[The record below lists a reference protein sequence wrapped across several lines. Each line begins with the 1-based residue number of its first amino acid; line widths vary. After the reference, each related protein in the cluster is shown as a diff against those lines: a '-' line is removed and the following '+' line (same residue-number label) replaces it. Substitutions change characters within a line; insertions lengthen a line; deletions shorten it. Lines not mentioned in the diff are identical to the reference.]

1 MNSAHIHIVN
11 SSFVFKGAGAY
22 LTVAPAKNLPARRQ
36 PGPGETAMYVR
47 ELDYGTPVARK
58 TASILVA
65 AVLISFIVLPILAVG
80 ARIVA

>member
-1 MNSAHIHIVN
+1 
-11 SSFVFKGAGAY
+11 
-22 LTVAPAKNLPARRQ
+22 
-36 PGPGETAMYVR
+36 MYVR

-58 TASILVA
+58 TASIIVA